1 MRNKA
6 KAMVC
11 MLLFPVA
18 LTGCFFDPN
27 VKASKP
33 IDPPQSE
40 AQVVHAKAEPKKE
53 TQGHLTELYTLNQD
67 GYVMPY
73 SVKLSGKSL
82 AKRSLES
89 LIEGS
94 QTATLLPKGT
104 KSVLPKGTRVLSVKI
119 KKGVAT
125 ANFSKEFKNYK
136 QEDET
141 KILNAITWTLT
152 GFSNIKS
159 VNLQIEGKK
168 LALMPKGKTVAQGLT
183 RADGINVEVANGVDI
198 SASMPVTLYFLS
210 QSDDDSISYV
220 PVTRLVNRSSNIG
233 ETVVKELVKGPME
246 NSHLIGPLDTATTIK
261 GVKIEG
267 KQITANFGK
276 DILQYNDQTAASKS
290 ALESIVLS
298 LTQNINVSKVKIVV
312 DGKTTIGVINNQGN
326 NVDLPVSRPKQVN
339 PSGL

>member
-1 MRNKA
+1 
-6 KAMVC
+6 MVC
-11 MLLFPVA
+11 MLLFPVT
-18 LTGCFFDPN
+18 LTGCFSDPN
-27 VKASKP
+27 AKASKP

-40 AQVVHAKAEPKKE
+40 ARVIQAPVKTEKKA
-53 TQGHLTELYTLNQD
+53 QGHLTELYTMNQD

-82 AKRSLES
+82 AKSSLES
-89 LIEGS
+89 LIEDS
-94 QTATLLPKGT
+94 ATAAQLPKGT
-104 KSVLPKGTRVLSVKI
+104 KSVLPKGTKVLGMSI
-119 KKGVAT
+119 KEGVAT

-136 QEDET
+136 AEDEM

-152 GFSNIKS
+152 GFNNIKS

-168 LALMPKGKTVAQGLT
+168 LTAMPQGKTVAQGLT

-210 QSDDDSISYV
+210 QADDDAISYV
-220 PVTRLVNRSSNIG
+220 PVTRLVNRSANIG
-233 ETVVKELVKGPME
+233 ETVVKELVKGPLE

-261 GVKIEG
+261 DVKISG

-276 DILQYNDQTAASKS
+276 EILQYNDQTAASKS
-290 ALESIVLS
+290 AIDSIVLS
-298 LTQNINVSKVKIVV
+298 LTQNMNANKVKIVV
-312 DGKTTIGVINNQGN
+312 DGKTTIGVLNNQGK
-326 NVDLPVSRPKQVN
+326 NVDLPVTRPKQVN

>member
-1 MRNKA
+1 MQNKV

-11 MLLFPVA
+11 MILFPVA
-18 LTGCFFDPN
+18 LTGCFSDPN
-27 VKASKP
+27 AKASKP
-33 IDPPQSE
+33 IDPPQGE
-40 AQVVHAKAEPKKE
+40 VQVIQAPVKAKKE
-53 TQGHLTELYTLNQD
+53 AKGHLTELYTLNQD

-82 AKRSLES
+82 AKSSLES

-94 QTATLLPKGT
+94 ATAALLPKGT
-104 KSVLPKGTRVLSVKI
+104 KSVLPKGTKVLSVKI

-125 ANFSKEFKNYK
+125 VNFSKEFKNYIE
-136 QEDET
+136 QEET

-152 GFSNIKS
+152 GFNNIKS
-159 VNLQIEGKK
+159 VNLQMEGKK
-168 LALMPKGKTVAQGLT
+168 LVTMPKGKTVAQGLT
-183 RADGINVEVANGVDI
+183 RADGINVEVANGVDL
-198 SASMPVTLYFLS
+198 SSSMPVTLYFLS

-220 PVTRLVNRSSNIG
+220 PVTRLVNRSANIG
-233 ETVVKELVKGPME
+233 ETVVKELVKGPLE

-261 GVKIEG
+261 NVKISG

-276 DILQYNDQTAASKS
+276 EILQYNDQTAASKS
-290 ALESIVLS
+290 ALDAIVLS
-298 LTQNINVSKVKIVV
+298 LTQNMNANKVKIVV
-312 DGKTTIGVINNQGN
+312 DGKTTIGVLNNQGK